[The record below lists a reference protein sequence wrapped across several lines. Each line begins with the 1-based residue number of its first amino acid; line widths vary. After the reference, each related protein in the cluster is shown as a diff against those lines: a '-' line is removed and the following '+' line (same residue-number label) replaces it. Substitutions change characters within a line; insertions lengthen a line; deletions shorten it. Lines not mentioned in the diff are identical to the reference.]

1 MQVTVPGSS
10 VEPDESHSGL
20 SVHLTEG
27 TENVINPESLGGDF
41 SESPEAGDSVLTAKS
56 ILYGHRV
63 QNGAGAGGG
72 GRWGAGGAQRGR
84 RSSGARGLRSPLGF
98 GRRPAPDGGAAGAAV
113 GADRGC
119 CRAGSGGGVR
129 LLSPRL
135 RGKGHLAHLR
145 QGLLWSTPLPR
156 VLDPTS
162 NQPQPISLQEIANV
176 SLTSQKVAVVHIRI
190 WSQRFPG
197 HPDVAVLKSEV
208 PFGLVS
214 SVYTLTLILVKVECV
229 VLYDV
234 I

>member
-1 MQVTVPGSS
+1 M
-10 VEPDESHSGL
+10 
-20 SVHLTEG
+20 
-27 TENVINPESLGGDF
+27 
-41 SESPEAGDSVLTAKS
+41 
-56 ILYGHRV
+56 
-63 QNGAGAGGG
+63 G

-84 RSSGARGLRSPLGF
+84 RYSGVRGLRSPLGF
-98 GRRPAPDGGAAGAAV
+98 GRRPAPDGGAAGTA
-113 GADRGC
+113 GRADRGC
-119 CRAGSGGGVR
+119 CRAESGGGVR

-176 SLTSQKVAVVHIRI
+176 SLTSQKAAVVHIRTG
-190 WSQRFPG
+190 SQRFPG
-197 HPDVAVLKSEV
+197 HPDATVLKSEV

-214 SVYTLTLILVKVECV
+214 SVYTVTLILVEVESIV
-229 VLYDV
+229 FYDL